1 MAGFI
6 VFFMENSR
14 YIEEIS
20 KYCDPL
26 SMLVIGEN
34 GQLMRIYC
42 PFSVIVIRPVG
53 DLEKG
58 AVVHVQAVK
67 VTLDLRDVYIIDGRA
82 YYLFYFRIL
91 L

>member
-1 MAGFI
+1 VAGFI
-6 VFFMENSR
+6 IHFMDNMR

-26 SMLVIGEN
+26 SMLVIGNN
-34 GQLMRIYC
+34 GQLIRIYC
-42 PFSVIVIRPVG
+42 PFSVIVVQPVG
-53 DLEKG
+53 NLEKG
-58 AVVHVQAVK
+58 DIVYVQAVK
-67 VTLDLRDVYIIDGRA
+67 VTLELRDVFIINGRA